1 MYLINSIII
10 KNLHY
15 IYVCAYLQE
24 NTTCLHVKMA
34 SVKNVNMQFKN
45 KKLILARN
53 RVFGTT
59 MYSTD

>member
-1 MYLINSIII
+1 MRM
-10 KNLHY
+10 K
-15 IYVCAYLQE
+15 
-24 NTTCLHVKMA
+24 KMA

-59 MYSTD
+59 TQLTDALSDTALVRNEA